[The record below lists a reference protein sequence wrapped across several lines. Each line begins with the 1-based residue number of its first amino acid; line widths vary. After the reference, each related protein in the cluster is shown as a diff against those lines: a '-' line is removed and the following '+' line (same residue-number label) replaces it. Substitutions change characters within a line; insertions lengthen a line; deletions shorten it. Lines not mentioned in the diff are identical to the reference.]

1 MFIRTS
7 LFSVQKRYVSW
18 FKRFTSLVPGFTYT
32 KFVTLC
38 LVPPIDERLKQLI
51 LEKQSDYG
59 YKVLEMEV
67 MSDHVHLLIDV
78 NPKRGVYYV
87 VNRIKG
93 YTSHVLREE
102 FPELKRKLPT
112 LWTHSKFISSVGAVT
127 LDVVKK
133 YIEEQ
138 KGV

>member
-1 MFIRTS
+1 ME
-7 LFSVQKRYVSW
+7 VANKQKEYHREDHTVYSCQYHVI
-18 FKRFTSLVPGFTYT
+18 FCPKYRRRVLI
-32 KFVTLC
+32 
-38 LVPPIDERLKQLI
+38 PPIDERLKQLI

-67 MSDHVHLLIDV
+67 MPDHVHLLIDV

>member
-1 MFIRTS
+1 M
-7 LFSVQKRYVSW
+7 
-18 FKRFTSLVPGFTYT
+18 
-32 KFVTLC
+32 
-38 LVPPIDERLKQLI
+38 
-51 LEKQSDYG
+51 

-67 MSDHVHLLIDV
+67 LPDQVYHLVDV
-78 NPKRGVYYV
+78 NHNRDVYYV

-93 YTSHVLREE
+93 YTSRILREE

-127 LDVVKK
+127 FKVVKR

>member
-1 MFIRTS
+1 MKTTWYTAVSIMWYFARSIEEGF
-7 LFSVQKRYVSW
+7 LF
-18 FKRFTSLVPGFTYT
+18 
-32 KFVTLC
+32 
-38 LVPPIDERLKQLI
+38 PPIDGRLKELI

-67 MSDHVHLLIDV
+67 MPDHVHLLIDV
-78 NPKRGVYYV
+78 NPKKGVYYI

-127 LDVVKK
+127 LEVVKR